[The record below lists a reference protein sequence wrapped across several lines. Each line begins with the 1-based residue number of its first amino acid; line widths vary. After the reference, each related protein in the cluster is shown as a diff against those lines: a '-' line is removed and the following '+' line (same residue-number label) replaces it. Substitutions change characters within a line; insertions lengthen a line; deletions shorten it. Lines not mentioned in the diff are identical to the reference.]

1 MVGKFDWKLLA
12 IIIVMSLVT
21 GGVIGY
27 FFGKGNI
34 ETVTVIEKQVKYFPG
49 KRIVGTIK
57 DLDPVRVEIPSIP
70 DLLVYRDT
78 IIIDSVVYVNKVD
91 SFTILREYLT
101 KRYYDETLFDIDTI
115 GKCKIT
121 FQVYKNRASNLN
133 YEFTPVYKT
142 IEEKVTEIKKPRDM
156 FVTGGMGLIINGG
169 LTGQVAFF
177 DKKFGIGYQYT
188 NFNKESY
195 HGVNLFYKIN
205 F

>member
-1 MVGKFDWKLLA
+1 
-12 IIIVMSLVT
+12 MSLLT

-27 FFGKGNI
+27 FFGKGNV

-57 DLDPVRVEIPSIP
+57 DLDPVKIEIPSIP

-78 IIIDSVVYVNKVD
+78 IVIDSVVYVNKVD

-101 KRYYDETLFDIDTI
+101 RRYYDETLFNIDTV
-115 GKCKIT
+115 GKCRIT

-133 YEFTPVYKT
+133 YEFTPVYKI

-156 FVTGGMGLIINGG
+156 FVTGGIGLMINGG
-169 LTGQVAFF
+169 LTCQVSFF
-177 DKKFGIGYQYT
+177 DKKFGVGYQYM
-188 NFNKESY
+188 NFNRENY
-195 HGVNLFYKIN
+195 HGVNMFYKIN

>member
-1 MVGKFDWKLLA
+1 
-12 IIIVMSLVT
+12 MSLVT

-101 KRYYDETLFDIDTI
+101 KRYYDKTLFDIDTI
-115 GKCKIT
+115 GKCKIN

-156 FVTGGMGLIINGG
+156 FVTGGIGLMIDGG
-169 LTGQVAFF
+169 LTGQVSFF

-188 NFNKESY
+188 NFKKESY